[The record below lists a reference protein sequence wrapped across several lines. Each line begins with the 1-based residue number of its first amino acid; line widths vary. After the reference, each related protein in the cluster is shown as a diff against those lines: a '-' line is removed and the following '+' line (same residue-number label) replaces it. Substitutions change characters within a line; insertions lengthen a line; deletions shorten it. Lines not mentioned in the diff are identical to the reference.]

1 MQTQKIHLDTFYSS
15 YSGETLDMTTFER
28 IKEISKQRGLN
39 LKKTA
44 TEAGLSENAIYKWK
58 TQTPQSNALQA
69 VADVLGVSVDYLLGN
84 TDDMHSNK
92 KDDKKVAD
100 LKDIMKEFEI
110 VQFDGKTIPEE
121 DLPVI
126 ERIIKGLIDDQ
137 Y

>member
-1 MQTQKIHLDTFYSS
+1 MR
-15 YSGETLDMTTFER
+15 TFER

-84 TDDMHSNK
+84 TDEMHSNK
-92 KDDKKVAD
+92 KDDKKIAD

-121 DLPVI
+121 DLLVI

>member
-1 MQTQKIHLDTFYSS
+1 
-15 YSGETLDMTTFER
+15 MTTFER

-58 TQTPQSNALQA
+58 TQTPQSNALRA

-84 TDDMHSNK
+84 TDEMHSNK

-100 LKDIMKEFEI
+100 LKEIMKEFEV

>member
-1 MQTQKIHLDTFYSS
+1 M
-15 YSGETLDMTTFER
+15 TLFER
-28 IKEISKQRGLN
+28 IKETAKERGISLTALSVESGLGE
-39 LKKTA
+39 KT
-44 TEAGLSENAIYKWK
+44 IYKWK
-58 TQTPQSNALQA
+58 DKEPSASRIKA
-69 VADVLGVSVDYLLGN
+69 VADTLGVSVDYLLGN
-84 TDDMHSNK
+84 TDEMHSSK

-100 LKDIMKEFEI
+100 LKEIMKEFEI

>member
-1 MQTQKIHLDTFYSS
+1 
-15 YSGETLDMTTFER
+15 MTTFER

-69 VADVLGVSVDYLLGN
+69 VAEVLGVSVDYLLGN
-84 TDDMHSNK
+84 TDEMHSNK
-92 KDDKKVAD
+92 KDDKKIAD

-121 DLPVI
+121 DLLVI

>member
-1 MQTQKIHLDTFYSS
+1 
-15 YSGETLDMTTFER
+15 MTTFER

-84 TDDMHSNK
+84 TDEMHSNK
-92 KDDKKVAD
+92 KDDMPVD
-100 LKDIMKEFEI
+100 LEEVLDKLGPTLRFEGKELTDE
-110 VQFDGKTIPEE
+110 QK
-121 DLPVI
+121 
-126 ERIIKGLIDDQ
+126 IKLYEMAKLMFGE
-137 Y
+137 